1 MFFAE
6 EGFSASTRDLADRLG
21 VRQALLYKYYP
32 SKEAL
37 LDSIFE
43 TVFSEQLSMEFTN
56 LLQDSNKPLLE
67 RICALYAHYV
77 RERDGI
83 GVRLFLRAALDH
95 YPLPKRMA
103 EAQRHK
109 LMIPLIAALRADS
122 GLKPIDEVPVL
133 IGEYELALM
142 LHGSVVFNQIRTHV
156 YGLAL
161 VEDSRSLIRLYIA
174 TFLDGVRGQLRQ
186 LHDAKGGEGLSA
198 PLPA

>member
-37 LDSIFE
+37 LDAIFE
-43 TVFSEQLSMEFTN
+43 TVFSEQLSSECSDH
-56 LLQDSNKPLLE
+56 LQDVSKPLLE
-67 RICALYAHYV
+67 RVCALYDRYV

-83 GVRLFLRAALDH
+83 GVRLFLRAALDR

-103 EAQRHK
+103 EVQRNK
-109 LMIPLIAALRADS
+109 LLIPLVAALRTDC
-122 GLKPIDEVPVL
+122 GLKLISEVPVL

-161 VEDSRSLIRLYIA
+161 VEDSQSVIRLYIA
-174 TFLDGVRGQLRQ
+174 TFLDGVRAQLRQ
-186 LHDAKGGEGLSA
+186 LHDAKSGEGLSA